1 MAPRLFFSTEAQNMA
16 FFKYG
21 RRVRETMVRASEVAE
36 NTKCPVCFN
45 VIASKTNKFVL
56 RLPCGHVFHAKCIR
70 PWLDK
75 EKTCPNCRHVSVFK
89 LFHAV
94 DPYVD
99 GKYRWTIKP
108 FQNRRAKIVVYNHPR
123 YRSVFNLVLKELRHY
138 HRECWRNFVCFCH
151 DQPNREMLKDAAEYI
166 DRRFE
171 YVDELEDYFFIDLL
185 TSYERRRPGR

>member
-1 MAPRLFFSTEAQNMA
+1 MVGACADGTVLGHT
-16 FFKYG
+16 G
-21 RRVRETMVRASEVAE
+21 RYQVPSVPQHDR
-36 NTKCPVCFN
+36 N
-45 VIASKTNKFVL
+45 KTNKFAL

-70 PWLDK
+70 PWMD
-75 EKTCPNCRHVSVFK
+75 EERTCPTCRHVSVFQ

-108 FQNRRAKIVVYNHPR
+108 FHNRRAKIVVYNHPR

-151 DQPNREMLKDAAEYI
+151 DQPNREMLKETAEYI

-185 TSYERRRPGR
+185 TSFERRRPGR